1 MTPSTCERQG
11 SLTFSAMGRAS
22 MSARQATARPG
33 RPPLQHPQHPVA
45 GDAGGYRQAQIP
57 EICRHRL
64 PGALLLVRELR
75 VLMKL
80 PAPGHELRFQTLGPG
95 FDFF

>member
-33 RPPLQHPQHPVA
+33 RPPLSTPSTPWPAMPVVT
-45 GDAGGYRQAQIP
+45 
-57 EICRHRL
+57 
-64 PGALLLVRELR
+64 VRPKSLR
-75 VLMKL
+75 YAATASPV
-80 PAPGHELRFQTLGPG
+80 RSSW
-95 FDFF
+95 